1 MSKSFSREAKTHT
14 HSTEQLEMGKKLVSV
29 EKGGGELIFHCG
41 VVACVHIHTLSRGLQ
56 TRSSV

>member
-14 HSTEQLEMGKKLVSV
+14 HRTEQLEIGKKKCFGG
-29 EKGGGELIFHCG
+29 EGGELIFHCG
-41 VVACVHIHTLSRGLQ
+41 VVACVHIHTLPRGLQ